1 MSQAPMAGAAK
12 GNEAAKMLALA
23 KKREDEKKKIEEQK
37 VLPLQVPREAAAP
50 DPRLLAPWRVH
61 SAIFGVRCIL
71 AATKAVRCGFA
82 TASVRAVATL
92 NSKPKVPS
100 CKLLS
105 WLGQP
110 GQDP

>member
-1 MSQAPMAGAAK
+1 MSQTPMAGAAK

-23 KKREDEKKKIEEQK
+23 KKREDEKRKIEEQK
-37 VLPLQVPREAAAP
+37 VCLPKSLGKPPPPR
-50 DPRLLAPWRVH
+50 RVH

-71 AATKAVRCGFA
+71 AATKTVGCGFA

-92 NSKPKVPS
+92 NSKPQVPS